1 MAIVFNFKILYMI
14 IAQRL
19 KLKGF
24 QQNDIIYCGVS
35 SNYASREIDELFLRE
50 IKGSFVAVKCIN
62 MIGM

>member
-1 MAIVFNFKILYMI
+1 MI

-35 SNYASREIDELFLRE
+35 SNYASREIDEPFLRE
-50 IKGSFVAVKCIN
+50 IKGSLVAVKCIN

>member
-1 MAIVFNFKILYMI
+1 MI

-24 QQNDIIYCGVS
+24 QQNDIYWGVS